1 MRIMAL
7 DLGEKTTGVAISDS
21 DHLLAIPH
29 GILKTDSAEFFEQLA
44 SITMEYSITRIVLGL
59 PLSLDGAPRRQA
71 RWVKSMQK
79 KISNQLNLDVETWD
93 ERLSTVAVQHLPKKT
108 KKLKKNQNPIQED
121 ADAAA
126 FILQGYL
133 DRKKN
138 VSAQNQNSKWIQKE
152 KDD

>member
-1 MRIMAL
+1 MRIMGL
-7 DLGEKTTGVAISDS
+7 DLGEKKTGVAISDS

-29 GILKTDSAEFFEQLA
+29 GILKTDSADFWDQLA
-44 SITMEYSITRIVLGL
+44 KIATEYSITRIVLGL

-79 KISNQLNLDVETWD
+79 QIANQLKLDVETWD
-93 ERLSTVAVQHLPKKT
+93 ERLSTVAVQHLPKKSKRM
-108 KKLKKNQNPIQED
+108 KKKQSQIQED

-133 DRKKN
+133 NRQKN
-138 VSAQNQNSKWIQKE
+138 TSARDQHTK
-152 KDD
+152 